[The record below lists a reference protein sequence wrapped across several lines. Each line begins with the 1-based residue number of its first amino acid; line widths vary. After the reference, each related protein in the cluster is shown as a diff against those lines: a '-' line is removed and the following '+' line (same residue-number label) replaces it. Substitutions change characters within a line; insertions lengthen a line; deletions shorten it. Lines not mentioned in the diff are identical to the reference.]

1 MSEIPPPWDEYLR
14 LQTRS
19 SRRLKVDSY
28 SWGMEEEMNLFLQN
42 PEAKGL
48 TRANASA
55 ARRERA
61 HASLRERHAAELATK
76 LPPALDKQLEAREA
90 LRLIKCTIS
99 PGNWSLLLKVGQGL
113 TQAEI
118 AEEMAMNAASMRGVV
133 FQLRNQLQHLRPVA

>member
-28 SWGMEEEMNLFLQN
+28 SWGMEEEMNLFLQD
-42 PEAKGL
+42 PEAKVL
-48 TRANASA
+48 ARANASA

-61 HASLRERHAAELATK
+61 HASLRERYAAELATK
-76 LPPALDKQLEAREA
+76 PPALDKQLEAREA
-90 LRLIKCTIS
+90 LSLVKCTIS
-99 PGNWSLLLKVGQGL
+99 PANWSLLLKVGQEF

-118 AEEMAMNAASMRGVV
+118 AEEMGMNAASMRGIV
-133 FQLRNQLQHLRPVA
+133 FRLRNQLQHLRPVA